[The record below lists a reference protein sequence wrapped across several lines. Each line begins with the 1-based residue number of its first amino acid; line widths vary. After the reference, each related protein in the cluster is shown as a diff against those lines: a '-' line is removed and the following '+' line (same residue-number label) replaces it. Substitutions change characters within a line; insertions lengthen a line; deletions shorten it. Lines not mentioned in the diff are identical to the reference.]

1 MTNILNYDGCGSF
14 GDNSDL
20 SVPEIFVGEMSSHYV
35 QGNPPVI
42 SSHKAVCK
50 NAELFCFP
58 STLRAF
64 LDEEDSHKVSSED
77 IFDRQGEIRLQK
89 ASASRDSSER
99 NSSWFSNH
107 GTFTLL
113 GGKVVSC
120 SLNSGMER
128 DDVSSTQGKSAGQS
142 NSDSGGGPSL
152 KYHRPFT
159 ILDKKSELITSDI
172 LDGPSSLKVDLN
184 PPFLDWGQSYLYF
197 SSLAFVT
204 VANTCNESN
213 LKIYKPFTTDTQFYP
228 CDIDEIL
235 LGPGEVARICFVF
248 LPQQLGL
255 LSAHIVLQTSSGG
268 FLIHAQGVVI
278 ESLYQI
284 QPLVGLNVSL
294 DGALK
299 KNVSLYNP
307 FDDILHV
314 KEITMWISVSS
325 ENTSHS
331 AEAVCKMNN
340 FQRLGEYNSF
350 FNSKEWLDIRSDKV
364 DQPLMALRPHRSWEI
379 SPHSTETIAEI
390 NFLDGAKGNVFGAFS
405 MEVQRSS
412 QDETDIIVIPLEAEV
427 HDSSCGGDLTGS
439 VIVYFEPLP
448 CEGCEQS
455 IVLSLKNRASFPL
468 HVAKITEVTKKSNIF
483 HIKHMDGLLLF
494 PGTVTQIAVIT
505 CPLDDS
511 QGTSDGVSDIHL
523 SCKLLVL
530 TNDSGNPQIEIP
542 CQDVIHACSKQ
553 RQLSYVGHEL
563 QIEKKNSVNEITGSV
578 GNGIPSLSK
587 TLETKSE
594 KIAEADELVLR
605 NWRSQGT
612 TRDKSVLGHDEV
624 DFAVVQVGTHGSKW
638 ITVKNPSQQPVLMQ
652 LVLNSGTVINGCKS
666 LDMFLQQPLSSSLV
680 QNESARPT
688 TYGFSIADT
697 ATAEAYVHP
706 NGQARLGPVIFHP
719 SKRCEWRGS
728 ALIRNNLSG
737 VESLSLKG
745 FGGSVSMVVL
755 ENSEPVRTKELNQN
769 MPISANVAPQQL
781 LFHMENMSAA
791 CFISLSKEFHAIN
804 TGDLPLQV
812 RKIEVSGTNCGLDGF
827 VVHTCNA
834 FALEPGE
841 SRKLQVSYK
850 TDFSAAV
857 VHRDLELTLGTGIF
871 VIPMKASLPHHVL
884 TVCRKSVFWVF
895 LKKLCFVAC
904 IATSLTYMAFS
915 IIHPKVVSLGSK
927 DYVFKTENGSIRR
940 ARKPY
945 GNRAERNSKISVYN
959 NIIGLVRLI
968 RTNETSKLGFVGR
981 YSDCSDGDQE
991 QRTDINL
998 ISTQDVYKKVIGV
1011 PGAKSETPLLQY
1023 SSTVKPASLETSCA
1037 SEAQQAC
1044 NLTVRVGKEKSKRR
1058 RKKRSSGAGITGLLE
1073 ASSSQSG
1080 NSTPSSP
1087 MSPILSFAHK
1097 TAWPLSPD
1105 ADHAIE
1111 AVNPFVKVRD
1121 QHHVKEQ
1128 VFKASCGSTPLE
1140 AKVSGNFDRSIYP
1153 FSQQQTSISQKV
1165 TTKHM
1170 LLSSATFPNTNQR
1183 LPGVVNPPLLS
1194 RSTSAIN
1201 PNARAPGSNLKS
1213 KAIKTEEAKRAED
1226 KFTYDIW
1233 GNHFS
1238 GLHLMNKV
1246 TDTSTMI
1253 SKGDSQS
1260 FFVMGPQILMQK
1272 PLPKTVSPPP
1282 ILSDCAITTLRPND

>member
-1 MTNILNYDGCGSF
+1 MFI
-14 GDNSDL
+14 
-20 SVPEIFVGEMSSHYV
+20 
-35 QGNPPVI
+35 
-42 SSHKAVCK
+42 
-50 NAELFCFP
+50 
-58 STLRAF
+58 
-64 LDEEDSHKVSSED
+64 
-77 IFDRQGEIRLQK
+77 
-89 ASASRDSSER
+89 
-99 NSSWFSNH
+99 
-107 GTFTLL
+107 
-113 GGKVVSC
+113 
-120 SLNSGMER
+120 NSGMER
-128 DDVSSTQGKSAGQS
+128 GDVSSTQGKSAGQS
-142 NSDSGGGPSL
+142 ISDSGGGPSL
-152 KYHRPFT
+152 KYHRPFN

-172 LDGPSSLKVDLN
+172 LDGSSSLKVDIS

-197 SSLAFVT
+197 SSLAFLT

-213 LKIYKPFTTDTQFYP
+213 LKIYKPFSTDTQFYP

-294 DGALK
+294 DGVLK

-307 FDDILHV
+307 FDDTLYV
-314 KEITMWISVSS
+314 KEITVWISVSS
-325 ENTSHS
+325 ENISHS
-331 AEAVCKMNN
+331 AEAACKMNN
-340 FQRLGEYNSF
+340 IQSLGEYNYY
-350 FNSKEWLDIRSDKV
+350 FNSKEWLDIRTDQV
-364 DQPLMALRPHRSWEI
+364 DLPLMALRPHRSWEI

-390 NFLDGAKGNVFGAFS
+390 NFLDGAKGSVFGAFS

-412 QDETDIIVIPLEAEV
+412 QDKTDIIVIPLEAEV
-427 HDSSCGGDLTGS
+427 HDKSSGGDLTGS

-468 HVAKITEVTKKSNIF
+468 HVAKITEVTQSSNIF

-511 QGTSDGVSDIHL
+511 QGTSNGVSDLHL

-553 RQLSYVGHEL
+553 RQLSYVGHKL
-563 QIEKKNSVNEITGSV
+563 QHEKNNAVNEITGSV
-578 GNGIPSLSK
+578 GNGIHSLSQ

-594 KIAEADELVLR
+594 KVAEADELVLR

-612 TRDKSVLGHDEV
+612 TRDKSVLDHDEV

-680 QNESARPT
+680 QSESARPT
-688 TYGFSIADT
+688 AYGFSIADS

-706 NGQARLGPVIFHP
+706 NGQARMGPVVFHP

-728 ALIRNNLSG
+728 LLIRNNLSG

-745 FGGSVSMVVL
+745 FGGSISMVFQ
-755 ENSEPVRTKELNQN
+755 ENSEFVQRIELNQN
-769 MPISANVAPQQL
+769 RPISADVAHQHL
-781 LFHMENMSAA
+781 LFLMGNTSVA
-791 CFISLSKEFHAIN
+791 CSISLSKEFCVIN
-804 TGDLPLQV
+804 TGDLPLEV

-827 VVHTCNA
+827 VVQACKA

-857 VHRDLELTLGTGIF
+857 VHRDLEFTLGTGIF
-871 VIPMKASLPHHVL
+871 VIPMKASLPDHLL
-884 TVCRKSVFWVF
+884 TVCRKSFFWVF

-904 IATSLTYMAFS
+904 IATSVMYMAFS
-915 IIHPKVVSLGSK
+915 IILPKVVSLGSQ
-927 DYVFKTENGSIRR
+927 DYVFKTENAGIRR
-940 ARKPY
+940 ARKPS
-945 GNRAERNSKISVYN
+945 GHRGERNSKISVYN
-959 NIIGLVRLI
+959 NMIGLVRSI
-968 RTNETSKLGFVGR
+968 RTNETSKLGFVDR
-981 YSDCSDGDQE
+981 YSDCSDGAQD
-991 QRTDINL
+991 QRTGLNL
-998 ISTQDVYKKVIGV
+998 MSTQHGRKEVIGV
-1011 PGAKSETPLLQY
+1011 PGTKSETQFLQC
-1023 SSTVKPASLETSCA
+1023 SSTVKSAALETSCS

-1044 NLTVRVGKEKSKRR
+1044 NLTVRVTKEKGKRR
-1058 RKKRSSGAGITGLLE
+1058 RKKRPSGAGITGLPE
-1073 ASSSQSG
+1073 VSSSQSG

-1087 MSPILSFAHK
+1087 MSPIISFAPK
-1097 TAWPLSPD
+1097 TTWPLSPD

-1121 QHHVKEQ
+1121 QNH

-1140 AKVSGNFDRSIYP
+1140 AKVSGNYDRRVCS
-1153 FSQQQTSISQKV
+1153 FSSQQQTSVSQKV
-1165 TTKHM
+1165 TTKPM
-1170 LLSSATFPNTNQR
+1170 LLPSSTFPNAHHH
-1183 LPGVVNPPLLS
+1183 LPGVVNPPLLL

-1201 PNARAPGSNLKS
+1201 PNARAPGSNLKK
-1213 KAIKTEEAKRAED
+1213 KAIRIEEPKRAED
-1226 KFTYDIW
+1226 RFTYDIW

-1238 GLHLMNKV
+1238 GIHLMDKV
-1246 TDTSTMI
+1246 NEVSTMI

-1272 PLPKTVSPPP
+1272 PLAKTVSPPNM
-1282 ILSDCAITTLRPND
+1282 SDCAITSLRPND